1 MAKRDYK
8 KIYKKYHSS
17 RKAKK
22 ARAARNKARRQM
34 VKAGRVR
41 KGDGK
46 EVDHKRPL
54 SKGGSNGKKNLRV
67 VKRKKNRQDGQKLSV
82 KARKKNKKELTKAQ
96 KSRLRKH
103 KAHHTKKHM
112 QMMINMMRDGKSFSK
127 AHKAAMKKVGK

>member
-67 VKRKKNRQDGQKLSV
+67 VKRKKNRNPFSFNLGKEEDMNKFLFKVKNNKL
-82 KARKKNKKELTKAQ
+82 
-96 KSRLRKH
+96 
-103 KAHHTKKHM
+103 
-112 QMMINMMRDGKSFSK
+112 
-127 AHKAAMKKVGK
+127 